1 MPGASTDT
9 ADDYVAA
16 MVDDDLERDYDI
28 EADRDVVDMIA
39 DAGDSLVHVFI
50 DGGVFDDVPLLRSL
64 LGIGRGAR
72 AATDILLQRK
82 LLSALNGFG
91 TASQQERAQMLVS
104 LERLGDER
112 VGEQLLIAIDAA
124 SADLKATLIGRAYR
138 RCLVDGIDA
147 STLRRTVDMII
158 AANVEDLRE
167 LLPGAERISQE
178 ASFRLNNIGLV
189 EGGAESLTSEGGTPR
204 ATVHGSLL
212 SSL

>member
-1 MPGASTDT
+1 MTDD
-9 ADDYVAA
+9 AFQR
-16 MVDDDLERDYDI
+16 VDDV
-28 EADRDVVDMIA
+28 EAERDVVDMIA

-50 DGGVFDDVPLLRSL
+50 DGGVFDDVPILRSV

-72 AATDILLQRK
+72 AVTDILLQRK
-82 LLSALNGFG
+82 LLSALKGFG
-91 TASQQERAQMLVS
+91 TATDDERVQMLGS

-112 VGEQLLIAIDAA
+112 IGEQLLVAIDAA

-138 RCLVDGIDA
+138 RCLLDGIDA
-147 STLRRTVDMII
+147 STLRRTVDMVN

-167 LLPGAERISQE
+167 LLAGPEQISEE

-189 EGGAESLTSEGGTPR
+189 EGGPESLTTEGGTPR

-212 SSL
+212 SSS